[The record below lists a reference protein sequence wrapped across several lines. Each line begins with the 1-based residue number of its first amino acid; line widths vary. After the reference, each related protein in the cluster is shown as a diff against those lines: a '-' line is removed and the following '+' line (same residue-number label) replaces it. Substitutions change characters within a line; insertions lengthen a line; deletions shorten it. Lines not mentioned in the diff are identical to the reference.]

1 MAKTEKT
8 RIDYLLVEMGLAPTR
23 AKSQA
28 LIMARSVLVD
38 GAVVDKPGREVN
50 RESVIVV
57 KEGLPFVG
65 RGGVKLSGAL
75 EAFDINVEGLTI
87 VDIGS
92 STGGFTD
99 CALKRGAKKVYA
111 IDVGKSL
118 LDCHL
123 RNDPRVVVLEGYN
136 IRHFDPALI
145 TDPIDMAVIDV
156 SFISLDKV
164 LPKARELVR
173 ENGAVLALVKPQF
186 EAGKGRVGKGGIV
199 RDEAIHREVVDKIKA
214 FALGLGFRVAG
225 EALSSITGAKGNREF
240 WVWLV
245 K

>member
-23 AKSQA
+23 TKSQA
-28 LIMARSVLVD
+28 LIMAGSVLVD

-75 EAFDINVEGLTI
+75 EAFDINGEGLTI

-214 FALGLGFRVAG
+214 FALGLGFRGAG

>member
-8 RIDYLLVEMGLAPTR
+8 RIDSLLVEKGLAPTR
-23 AKSQA
+23 EKAQA
-28 LIMARSVLVD
+28 LIMAGSVLVD
-38 GAVVDKPGREVN
+38 GAVIDKPGREVKK
-50 RESVIVV
+50 EGAIVV

-75 EAFDINVEGLTI
+75 DAFNITVEGLTI

-99 CALKRGAKKVYA
+99 CVLKRGAKKVFA

-118 LDCHL
+118 LDIHL
-123 RNDPRVVVLEGYN
+123 RNDPRVVVLEGHN

-145 TDPIDMAVIDV
+145 TDLVDMAVIDV
-156 SFISLDKV
+156 SFISLEKV
-164 LPKARELVR
+164 LPKAQELVR
-173 ENGAVLALVKPQF
+173 ANGAVLALVKPQF
-186 EAGKGRVGKGGIV
+186 EVGKGRVGKGGIV
-199 RDEAIHREVVDKIKA
+199 RDESVHREVVDRIRA
-214 FALGLGFRVAG
+214 FAEGIGFRVAG
-225 EALSSITGAKGNREF
+225 EAPSSITGTKGNREF

>member
-8 RIDYLLVEMGLAPTR
+8 RIDTLLVEKGLAPTR
-23 AKSQA
+23 EKSQA
-28 LIMARSVLVD
+28 LIMAGSVLVD
-38 GAVVDKPGREVN
+38 GAVVDKPGREVK
-50 RESVIVV
+50 RESVIEV
-57 KEGLPFVG
+57 KAGLPFVG

-75 EAFDINVEGLTI
+75 EAFNICVEGLTI

-99 CALKRGAKKVYA
+99 CVLKRGAKKVYA

-136 IRHFDPALI
+136 IRHFDLALI

-156 SFISLDKV
+156 SFISLEKV
-164 LPKARELVR
+164 LPKAEGLVR
-173 ENGAVLALVKPQF
+173 ENGTVLALVKPQF

-214 FALGLGFRVAG
+214 FALDLGFRVAG
-225 EALSSITGAKGNREF
+225 EAQSSITGTKGNREF

>member
-8 RIDYLLVEMGLAPTR
+8 RIDSLLVLMGLAPTR

-28 LIMARSVLVD
+28 LIMAGSVLVD

-50 RESVIVV
+50 RESAIEI
-57 KEGLPFVG
+57 KAGLPFVG

-145 TDPIDMAVIDV
+145 TDLIDMAVIDV
-156 SFISLDKV
+156 SFISLVKV
-164 LPKARELVR
+164 LPKALELLR
-173 ENGAVLALVKPQF
+173 ENGALLALVKPQF

-199 RDEAIHREVVDKIKA
+199 RDEAVHREVVDRIKE
-214 FALGLGFRVAG
+214 FALNLGFRVAG
-225 EALSSITGAKGNREF
+225 EAQSSITGAKGNREF